1 MRLTALDVRDVR
13 LVRSAALEP
22 GPDVNLLLGPNATG
36 KTSLLEAIHILATG
50 RSFAASRTARVVRVG
65 GGPLRVVGRVQR
77 GLDGT
82 IHRLGIERGSS
93 GPARMRVDGRPAE
106 RVAELARLLPVIA
119 IHPQSHELIMGGPG
133 ERRRLL
139 DLGLFHVEHRFH
151 DLWQRYRRALSQRN
165 VLLRKRVR
173 ESELGPWEV
182 ELARAGEQLD
192 EFRCR
197 YVDSLAEEVSM
208 LAPALFG
215 DDVALELEYRRGW
228 HEGEGLADALSRLR
242 SRDIEQ
248 RVTGV
253 GPHRADL
260 VVRIDGRDVRQ
271 RISRGQQKLLVY
283 LLRLAQA
290 HQLAAAGD
298 GSCVLLLDDLPAELD
313 AERRAR
319 VMAAAVSVGAQ
330 CFVTALEKESVPIPQ
345 DVACNMFHVEQG
357 EVSEVVH

>member
-22 GPDVNLLLGPNATG
+22 GGDVNLLLGPNATG

-77 GLDGT
+77 GVDGT
-82 IHRLGIERGSS
+82 IHRLGIERGST
-93 GPARMRVDGRPAE
+93 GPARMRIDGRPAE
-106 RVAELARLLPVIA
+106 RMAELARLLPVIA

-139 DLGLFHVEHRFH
+139 DLGLFHVEQRFH

-165 VLLRKRVR
+165 VLLRKRVP
-173 ESELGPWEV
+173 ESQLGPWEM
-182 ELARAGEQLD
+182 ELARTGEQLD
-192 EFRCR
+192 EFRR
-197 YVDSLAEEVSM
+197 HYVDSLTEVVTA

-215 DDVALELEYRRGW
+215 DAIELELEYRRGW
-228 HEGEGLADALSRLR
+228 HEGESLGDALSRLR
-242 SRDIEQ
+242 SRDVEQ

-260 VVRIDGRDVRQ
+260 VIRIDGRDVRQ

-290 HQLAAAGD
+290 RQLAAVGD

-313 AERRAR
+313 ADRRAR

-330 CFVTALEKESVPIPQ
+330 CFVTALEKASVPIP
-345 DVACNMFHVEQG
+345 DNVACNMFHVEQG

>member
-1 MRLTALDVRDVR
+1 MRLTALDVRDIR
-13 LVRSAALEP
+13 LIRAAALEP
-22 GPDVNLLLGPNATG
+22 GPGVNILLGPNAAG
-36 KTSLLEAIHILATG
+36 KTSLLEAIHVLATG

-77 GLDGT
+77 GDDGT
-82 IHRLGIERGSS
+82 IHRLGIERASS
-93 GPARMRVDGRPAE
+93 GPATMRVDGRPAE

-173 ESELGPWEV
+173 ESELAPWEM
-182 ELARAGEQLD
+182 ELARTGEQLD
-192 EFRCR
+192 DFRRR
-197 YVDSLAEEVSM
+197 YVDSLAEAVSA
-208 LAPALFG
+208 LAPGLFSNA
-215 DDVALELEYRRGW
+215 VTLEIEYRRGW
-228 HEGEGLADALSRLR
+228 PESESLIDALVRLR
-242 SRDIEQ
+242 SRDLEQ
-248 RVTGV
+248 RVTGI

-260 VVRIDGRDVRQ
+260 VLRIDGRDVRQ

-290 HQLAAAGD
+290 RQLAAAGD
-298 GSCVLLLDDLPAELD
+298 GTCVLLLDDLPAELD
-313 AERRAR
+313 AERRDR

-330 CFVTALEKESVPIPQ
+330 CFVTALEKGSVPVPQ

>member
-22 GPDVNLLLGPNATG
+22 GPDINVLLGPNATG
-36 KTSLLEAIHILATG
+36 KTSVLEAIHILATG

-77 GLDGT
+77 GVDGA
-82 IHRLGIERGSS
+82 IHRLGVERGST

-151 DLWQRYRRALSQRN
+151 GLWQRYRRALSQRN
-165 VLLRKRVR
+165 VLLRKRAA
-173 ESELGPWEV
+173 ESELGPWEM
-182 ELARAGEQLD
+182 ELARTGEYLD
-192 EFRCR
+192 ELRRR
-197 YVDSLAEEVSM
+197 YVDSLAEVVAS
-208 LAPALFG
+208 LGPALLG
-215 DDVALELEYRRGW
+215 ESAALDLEYRRGW
-228 HEGEGLADALSRLR
+228 QDGEGLRDALNRLR

-260 VVRIDGRDVRQ
+260 VIRIDGRDVRQ
-271 RISRGQQKLLVY
+271 RVSRGQQKLLVY

-290 HQLAAAGD
+290 RQLAAAGD
-298 GSCVLLLDDLPAELD
+298 GRCVLLLDDLPAELD
-313 AERRAR
+313 ADRRAR

-330 CFVTALEKESVPIPQ
+330 CFVTALEQSSVPIPA
-345 DVACNMFHVEQG
+345 DVACSMFHVEQG
-357 EVSEVVH
+357 VVSEVVH

>member
-13 LVRSAALEP
+13 LVRTAAMEP
-22 GPDVNLLLGPNATG
+22 GPGVNLLLGPNATG

-77 GLDGT
+77 GVDGA

-93 GPARMRVDGRPAE
+93 GPARMRVDGRSAE

-165 VLLRKRVR
+165 VLLRKRVP
-173 ESELGPWEV
+173 ESELGPWEI
-182 ELARAGEQLD
+182 ELARTGESLD
-192 EFRCR
+192 ELRRR
-197 YVDSLAEEVSM
+197 YVGSLAESVST

-215 DDVALELEYRRGW
+215 DAVALELEYRRGW
-228 HEGEGLADALSRLR
+228 SEDEGLADALGRLR
-242 SRDIEQ
+242 NRDIEQ

-290 HQLAAAGD
+290 RQLAAVGD

-313 AERRAR
+313 AEHRDR
-319 VMAAAVSVGAQ
+319 VMGAAVSVGAQ
-330 CFVTALEKESVPIPQ
+330 CFVTALEKTRVPIPE
-345 DVACNMFHVEQG
+345 DVTCNMFHVEQG

>member
-1 MRLTALDVRDVR
+1 VRLTALDVHDVR
-13 LVRSAALEP
+13 LVHRAALEP
-22 GPDVNLLLGPNATG
+22 GPDVNLVLGPNATG

-77 GLDGT
+77 DGSGAV
-82 IHRLGIERGSS
+82 HRLGIERGAS
-93 GPARMRVDGRPAE
+93 GPARMRVDGRAAE

-119 IHPQSHELIMGGPG
+119 VHPQSHELIMGGPA

-151 DLWQRYRRALSQRN
+151 ELWQRYRRALSQRN
-165 VLLRKRVR
+165 VLLRKRVQ
-173 ESELGPWEV
+173 EPELGPWEI
-182 ELARAGEQLD
+182 ELARTGERLD
-192 EFRCR
+192 EFRRR
-197 YVDSLAEEVSM
+197 YVDSLAQGVAA
-208 LAPALFG
+208 LAPELFG
-215 DDVALELEYRRGW
+215 DAVALELEYRRGW
-228 HEGEGLADALSRLR
+228 HEGEALGDALDRLR
-242 SRDIEQ
+242 SRDLEQ

-260 VVRIDGRDVRQ
+260 VLRIDGRDVRQ

-290 HQLAAAGD
+290 RQLAAAGD

-330 CFVTALEKESVPIPQ
+330 CFVTALEGESVPIPH
-345 DVACNMFHVEQG
+345 DTACNTFHVEQG
-357 EVSEVVH
+357 AVSEVVH